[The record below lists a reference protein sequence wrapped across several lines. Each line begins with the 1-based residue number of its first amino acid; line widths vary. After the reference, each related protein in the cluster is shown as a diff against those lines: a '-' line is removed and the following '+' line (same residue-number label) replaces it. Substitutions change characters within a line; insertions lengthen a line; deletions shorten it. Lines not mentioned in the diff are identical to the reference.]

1 MTIPNKL
8 WQSPINS
15 VEHVELLIINQGISH
30 CSYLRPRSSRRCSLL
45 HCWSWEVQKTQH
57 FNEDLMRF
65 RNDGNMFGKYVAY
78 WTGGVNKASMGY
90 FMGFMTN
97 NRSFGD
103 GPGSEKCGSNGSTST
118 FSWGIWWCS
127 GFGAFRGPT
136 GTKGLFLTG
145 WAASDGNFHT
155 IAALLAH
162 PQGIK
167 PCRYPDARNR
177 CYTLLAPMDC
187 IAWWQPAN
195 HPHHEWL
202 CYEARCLYNV
212 VNPTINSPQ

>member
-1 MTIPNKL
+1 MMGTCLENMWHTGLELWIKPALTGDISWDLWPTIGALGTGRGLKNVAAMNP
-8 WQSPINS
+8 P
-15 VEHVELLIINQGISH
+15 
-30 CSYLRPRSSRRCSLL
+30 L
-45 HCWSWEVQKTQH
+45 HSARE
-57 FNEDLMRF
+57 
-65 RNDGNMFGKYVAY
+65 
-78 WTGGVNKASMGY
+78 
-90 FMGFMTN
+90 
-97 NRSFGD
+97 
-103 GPGSEKCGSNGSTST
+103 
-118 FSWGIWWCS
+118 IWWCS

-136 GTKGLFLTG
+136 GTKRLFLTG

-202 CYEARCLYNV
+202 CYESMRQDVY
-212 VNPTINSPQ
+212 IMW